1 MNQVFVK
8 FFLEN
13 GGRVMQKRNYS
24 QSLADLKSRGIR
36 LTPQRQVIL
45 QYLKETDEHPT
56 AEQVYQKI
64 GEQFPGISLA
74 TVYNT
79 LNMLKE
85 LGVIREL
92 SYGDMSS
99 RFDGNDSEHAH
110 LVCQSCNGLT
120 DIECPPQ
127 EQLQLAEIARFGFAV
142 NSYRLE
148 FYGICSNCQKAAENK
163 IHAS

>member
-1 MNQVFVK
+1 MH
-8 FFLEN
+8 
-13 GGRVMQKRNYS
+13 KRSYA

-45 QYLKETDEHPT
+45 QFLKETHEHPT

-85 LGVIREL
+85 LGVIREM
-92 SYGDMSS
+92 SYGDESS
-99 RFDGNDSEHAH
+99 RYDGNDTEHAH
-110 LVCQSCNGLT
+110 LVCQSCNHVI
-120 DIECPPQ
+120 DIPCPSEEVLVSP
-127 EQLQLAEIARFGFAV
+127 EMEALGFAIG
-142 NSYRLE
+142 SYRLE
-148 FYGICSNCQKAAENK
+148 FYGTCASCRSGKVE
-163 IHAS
+163 HAS

>member
-1 MNQVFVK
+1 MMQ
-8 FFLEN
+8 
-13 GGRVMQKRNYS
+13 QKRSYS

-45 QYLKETDEHPT
+45 QFLKETEEHPT

-85 LGVIREL
+85 LGVIREM

-99 RFDGNDSEHAH
+99 RYDGNDTEHAH
-110 LVCQSCNGLT
+110 LVCESCNHVI
-120 DIECPPQ
+120 DIMCPPQ
-127 EQLQLAEIARFGFAV
+127 EMLATPDIAQHGFKIH
-142 NSYRLE
+142 SYRLE
-148 FYGICSNCQKAAENK
+148 YYGACPACQSAQVAKSD
-163 IHAS
+163 AS

>member
-1 MNQVFVK
+1 
-8 FFLEN
+8 
-13 GGRVMQKRNYS
+13 MQMRRSYS
-24 QSLADLKSRGIR
+24 QSLADLKNRGIR

-45 QYLKETDEHPT
+45 QFLKETHEHPT

-79 LNMLKE
+79 LKMLKE

-99 RFDGNDSEHAH
+99 RYDGNDSEHAH
-110 LVCQSCNGLT
+110 LVCRACNEVL
-120 DIECPPQ
+120 DVFCPPQ
-127 EQLQLAEIARFGFAV
+127 ENLMTQEIAASGFMLE
-142 NSYRLE
+142 NYRLE
-148 FYGICSNCQKAAENK
+148 FYGTCPACQAEEKAGQ
-163 IHAS
+163 AS

>member
-1 MNQVFVK
+1 M
-8 FFLEN
+8 
-13 GGRVMQKRNYS
+13 
-24 QSLADLKSRGIR
+24 
-36 LTPQRQVIL
+36 TPQRQVIL
-45 QYLKETDEHPT
+45 QYLKETVEHPT
-56 AEQVYQKI
+56 AEQVYHKI

-99 RFDGNDSEHAH
+99 RFDGNDAEHAH
-110 LVCQSCNGLT
+110 LVCQTCNGLI

-127 EQLQLAEIARFGFAV
+127 SQLETPELAAKGFTV
-142 NSYRLE
+142 RSYRLE
-148 FYGICSNCQKAAENK
+148 YYGQCGDCQEVSSNK

>member
-1 MNQVFVK
+1 
-8 FFLEN
+8 
-13 GGRVMQKRNYS
+13 MQKRTYS

-45 QYLKETDEHPT
+45 QFLKETDEHPT

-85 LGVIREL
+85 LGVIREM

-99 RFDGNDSEHAH
+99 RYDGNDAEHAH
-110 LVCQSCNGLT
+110 LVCESCNHVI
-120 DIECPPQ
+120 DIPCPP
-127 EQLQLAEIARFGFAV
+127 EEAVRTDAV
-142 NSYRLE
+142 NEAGFQVHSYRLE
-148 FYGICSNCQKAAENK
+148 FYGTCTSCSTGSGKVE
-163 IHAS
+163 HAS

>member
-1 MNQVFVK
+1 MMQ
-8 FFLEN
+8 
-13 GGRVMQKRNYS
+13 QKRSYS

-45 QYLKETDEHPT
+45 QFLKETDEHPT

-85 LGVIREL
+85 LGVIREM

-99 RFDGNDSEHAH
+99 RYDGNDTEHAH
-110 LVCQSCNGLT
+110 LVCQSCNHVI
-120 DIECPPQ
+120 DIMCPPQ
-127 EQLQLAEIARFGFAV
+127 EMLATPDIAQHNFKIH
-142 NSYRLE
+142 SYRLE
-148 FYGICSNCQKAAENK
+148 YYGACPACQSAQSFKSD
-163 IHAS
+163 AS